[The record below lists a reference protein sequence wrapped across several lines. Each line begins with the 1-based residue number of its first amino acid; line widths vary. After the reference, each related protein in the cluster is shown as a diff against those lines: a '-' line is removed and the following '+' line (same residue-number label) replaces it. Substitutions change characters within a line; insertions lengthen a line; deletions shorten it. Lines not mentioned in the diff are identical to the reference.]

1 MQRRETKYEGREYWL
16 KDIKEMRREPSNS
29 ELVVFCSEY
38 PRYKENLQTQWIEHL
53 KDQCQPEKTFQCA
66 PRAPSNLALS

>member
-1 MQRRETKYEGREYWL
+1 
-16 KDIKEMRREPSNS
+16 MRREPSNS